1 MAVYVS
7 DERAFMASDDIQ
19 RLNIGTFLTQ
29 ASLMPQTIKPLTNTA
44 EHNFTSVSISVTPE
58 DCLSFINEF
67 FCKFSPTNSDV
78 LSGDLLLE
86 IRVKAENYWQTK
98 VKF

>member
-29 ASLMPQTIKPLTNTA
+29 ASLMPQTLKPLTKTA
-44 EHNFTSVSISVTPE
+44 EHNFTSLSISVTPE
-58 DCLSFINEF
+58 ACLSFTGWF
-67 FCKFSPTNSDV
+67 F
-78 LSGDLLLE
+78 
-86 IRVKAENYWQTK
+86 
-98 VKF
+98 

>member
-44 EHNFTSVSISVTPE
+44 EHNFTSLSISVTPE

-67 FCKFSPTNSDV
+67 LQILTN
-78 LSGDLLLE
+78 
-86 IRVKAENYWQTK
+86 KQ
-98 VKF
+98 